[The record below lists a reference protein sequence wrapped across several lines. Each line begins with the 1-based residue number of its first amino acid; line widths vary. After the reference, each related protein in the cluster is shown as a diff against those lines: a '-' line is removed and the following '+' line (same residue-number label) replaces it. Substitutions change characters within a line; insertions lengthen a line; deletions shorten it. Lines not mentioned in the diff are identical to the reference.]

1 MELEL
6 GMKKYCHLVDIF
18 YNYNFHRCLLASPIH
33 KVQGAVNDSCCQKRP
48 YGRYCRHKFQTQ
60 LTFKK
65 PIVTGKFSSHPLKK
79 KKEKTPNGHGT
90 RYSTSLFITGG
101 IPIKM
106 TSSQIPF
113 ERMVNQLYANCK
125 WGRELRDDGLPLL
138 AAWEW
143 ILATGSRKDSLHRQ
157 QWKISRELSLGS

>member
-65 PIVTGKFSSHPLKK
+65 PIVTGKFSSYPLRK
-79 KKEKTPNGHGT
+79 KKEKHQMVMGQDIQHPYLLQEEYQLKWQQAIKFHLREWYPNCMNSKMGE
-90 RYSTSLFITGG
+90 RAERWWNPTSHSMGMNGYWQQAL
-101 IPIKM
+101 
-106 TSSQIPF
+106 
-113 ERMVNQLYANCK
+113 ERTASIGNNEKFQ
-125 WGRELRDDGLPLL
+125 
-138 AAWEW
+138 
-143 ILATGSRKDSLHRQ
+143 DS
-157 QWKISRELSLGS
+157 

>member
-1 MELEL
+1 VVFPTFFNLSLNLAIRSSWSEPQSAPGLVVADCVELL
-6 GMKKYCHLVDIF
+6 HLWLQRI
-18 YNYNFHRCLLASPIH
+18 YR
-33 KVQGAVNDSCCQKRP
+33 CCQKRP
-48 YGRYCRHKFQTQ
+48 YGRYCRQKFQTQ

-125 WGRELRDDGLPLL
+125 
-138 AAWEW
+138 
-143 ILATGSRKDSLHRQ
+143 
-157 QWKISRELSLGS
+157 